1 MYRTAS
7 LLERLD
13 AAARGQSGRT
23 IQEDRAAAVRSIVR
37 NLQRMLN
44 SRQGNAPAQ
53 MDLGI
58 PSPHE
63 LMQGFPATLDQ
74 AIRTIRTCI
83 MRYEPRLTAV
93 VVTHLPAEESA
104 AGIAFRITAQ
114 LAGDGPR
121 EQLSLQTAI
130 SANGRIRLADT

>member
-13 AAARGQSGRT
+13 AAASGQGART
-23 IQEDRAAAVRSIVR
+23 VQEDRSAAVRSIVR

-63 LMQGFPATLDQ
+63 LMQGYPATLEQ
-74 AIRTIRTCI
+74 TIKVIRTCI
-83 MRYEPRLTAV
+83 MRYEPRLSAV
-93 VVTHLPAEESA
+93 VVSHVPSDQA
-104 AGIAFRITAQ
+104 AAAISFRITAQ
-114 LAGDGPR
+114 LAGDGAR

-130 SANGRIRLADT
+130 SANGRIRLANT